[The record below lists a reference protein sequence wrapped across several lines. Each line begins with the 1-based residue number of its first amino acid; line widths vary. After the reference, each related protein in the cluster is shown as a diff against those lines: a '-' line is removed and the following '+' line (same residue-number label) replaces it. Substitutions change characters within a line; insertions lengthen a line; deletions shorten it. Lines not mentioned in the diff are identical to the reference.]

1 MIRYIQLASDIVF
14 YDISTQQAT
23 WVSDFA
29 SVFDKMLFNGYDV
42 NTLDV
47 AEYACCT
54 RSPPSRDSKKMWS
67 TFQCDPEAI
76 CSN

>member
-1 MIRYIQLASDIVF
+1 M
-14 YDISTQQAT
+14 
-23 WVSDFA
+23 SDFA